1 MLQGFNKEDV
11 IKASKDGVSN
21 HQLYKQA
28 GNAVSINT
36 VYSLLNHLIKTEWT

>member
-11 IKASKDGVSN
+11 INASRDGVSN

-28 GNAVSINT
+28 GNAVSVNT
-36 VYSLLNHLIKTEWT
+36 VYSLLNHLIKTEWN